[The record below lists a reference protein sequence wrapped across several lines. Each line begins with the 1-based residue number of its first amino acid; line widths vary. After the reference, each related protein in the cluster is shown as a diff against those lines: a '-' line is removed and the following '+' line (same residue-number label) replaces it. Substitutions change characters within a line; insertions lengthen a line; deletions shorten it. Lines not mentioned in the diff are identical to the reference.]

1 MSRLILL
8 TTKDCYLC
16 VRARA
21 DLDAVARRTG
31 VAWAEVDVADDPEL
45 AREYG
50 DRLPVVLLDGRE
62 HGYWDVDVER
72 LERDL
77 GAGRAEESRLAGIC
91 LDSGQNSDE
100 GYLPGEPIGSVQLG
114 AAQRYGGVPDRTSGK

>member
-1 MSRLILL
+1 MSRLVLL

-31 VAWAEVDVADDPEL
+31 AAWAEIDVADDPEL

-50 DRLPVVLLDGRE
+50 DRLPVVLLDGKE

-77 GAGRAEESRLAGIC
+77 SAGRAEESLLAGTHFT
-91 LDSGQNSDE
+91 SGQNSDE
-100 GYLPGEPIGSVQLG
+100 GYLSDEPIGSVQLG
-114 AAQRYGGVPDRTSGK
+114 TAQRYGGVPDRTSGK